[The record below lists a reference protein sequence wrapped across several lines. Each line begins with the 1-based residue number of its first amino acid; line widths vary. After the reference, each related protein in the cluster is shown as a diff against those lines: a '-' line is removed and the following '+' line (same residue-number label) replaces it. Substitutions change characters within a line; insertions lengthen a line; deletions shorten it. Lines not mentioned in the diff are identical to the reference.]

1 MVNTII
7 LSLFAG
13 SFLIERCYFYAY
25 YNVPTEPIL
34 NFNSDMHQPLNFN
47 QNIPDNTNISNN
59 NTNITEYIMNREDTS
74 IL

>member
-47 QNIPDNTNISNN
+47 QNISHPDNNTN